1 MNGEGM
7 GHVDATYDWSTGN
20 DNIQRASDIL
30 FGVSIHS
37 DPTKSQ
43 IIDLSYSAMHEL
55 SIIGNLGEPLWQP
68 QNHHRHQT
76 LNKKEYLRQFGQMD
90 DTLRDIIKLVEV
102 GQPQSLS
109 NLDSYLCENSISKV
123 NKNEGLQ
130 VEGSRDMEYIKMSAS
145 DIVELLMD
153 MNQWS
158 REFFNIV
165 SSTTMVGTLLDG
177 AQGSTDGKLHVMSA
191 ELHLPTPFAPSREC
205 YFARYCKQLS
215 QHIWGVVDI
224 SLEKFFPSPSNNFRK
239 RPSGCLIEA
248 MPNGFSKVIWVEHV
262 EANHDQV
269 NKQFRPL
276 VTSGFAFGATR
287 WLSSI
292 VQHSE
297 WLETLKGPTLVAD
310 NGVLISKAGR
320 ISLLNVADRM
330 MRTFVS
336 DINTSTRNSWI
347 QIPIIPGSAD
357 VKFIVK
363 NNSDEIGKPI
373 GTSVV
378 FTTSLWVNASPNQL
392 FNFLRHGSSRKKWD
406 LLSHHLS
413 VREFAYMNNGKNL
426 KNRVSLMRAFTS
438 EDKTEIFYIQK
449 SYTDSMASYVVYA
462 PLDES
467 SLKGLGNGSNPN
479 IVMILPS
486 GFVICP
492 SGFPRNDVDDKN
504 NSGGSILTIAFHIVE
519 SSSIRSFIPSES
531 VETLYKVIT
540 DTVSAI
546 SDAVVYN
553 NMYKTWLM

>member
-1 MNGEGM
+1 
-7 GHVDATYDWSTGN
+7 
-20 DNIQRASDIL
+20 
-30 FGVSIHS
+30 
-37 DPTKSQ
+37 
-43 IIDLSYSAMHEL
+43 
-55 SIIGNLGEPLWQP
+55 
-68 QNHHRHQT
+68 
-76 LNKKEYLRQFGQMD
+76 MD

-310 NGVLISKAGR
+310 NG
-320 ISLLNVADRM
+320 DRM

-392 FNFLRHGSSRKKWD
+392 FNFLRHGSSRKK
-406 LLSHHLS
+406 
-413 VREFAYMNNGKNL
+413 
-426 KNRVSLMRAFTS
+426 TS